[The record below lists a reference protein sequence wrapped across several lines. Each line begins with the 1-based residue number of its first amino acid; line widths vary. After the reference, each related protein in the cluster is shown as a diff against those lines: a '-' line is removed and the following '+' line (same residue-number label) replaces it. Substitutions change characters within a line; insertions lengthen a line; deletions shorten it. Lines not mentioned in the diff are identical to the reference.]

1 MKKTFSLLII
11 ATLLI
16 GVNAQVNL
24 NYRVSAS
31 SDDAEERASG
41 NIWGAVGKMDI
52 TSSDLELVHDAFI
65 PLINEYDQIIGI
77 RFRNVE
83 IPENSVIDNAYIQFY
98 SEGNHDEQTLLQIN
112 GESRPHSITF
122 SDADF
127 DISSRPLT
135 TAVAYWDVPAWS
147 EDEVGPNQQSPEL
160 KNIIQEIIDLSG
172 WESGN
177 AISLIISGEGKRVA
191 TSWDGDQAK
200 APQLFITYRDVTSV
214 DDYSKPQISVY
225 PIPTKDVL
233 HVKWSSS
240 IQNGVVSIIDLQ
252 GRMVKNEQISNSSN
266 NLELNLSDLP
276 NGIYILEINSSNFKH
291 NQKIKVVR

>member
-98 SEGNHDEQTLLQIN
+98 SEGNHDQQTLLQIH
-112 GESRPHSITF
+112 GDKRPHSLTF
-122 SDADF
+122 TNDNF

-135 TAVAYWDVPAWS
+135 NSVTYWDVPAWS
-147 EDEVGPNQQSPEL
+147 RDENGPNQQSPNL
-160 KNIIQEIIDLSG
+160 KDIIQEIIDLNG
-172 WESGN
+172 WQSGN

-200 APQLFITYRDVTSV
+200 APQLFITFRDVTSV
-214 DDYSKPQISVY
+214 QENDIPSVSVY
-225 PIPTKDVL
+225 PNPTKDIINI
-233 HVKWSSS
+233 KWNAR
-240 IQNGVVSIIDLQ
+240 INNGTITIFDLQ
-252 GRMVKNEQISNSSN
+252 GRLLKTENINSNSN
-266 NLELNLSDLP
+266 QYQLNLSDLP
-276 NGIYILEINSSNFKH
+276 NGIYILEVNSMNFKY
-291 NQKIKVVR
+291 NQKIKVTK